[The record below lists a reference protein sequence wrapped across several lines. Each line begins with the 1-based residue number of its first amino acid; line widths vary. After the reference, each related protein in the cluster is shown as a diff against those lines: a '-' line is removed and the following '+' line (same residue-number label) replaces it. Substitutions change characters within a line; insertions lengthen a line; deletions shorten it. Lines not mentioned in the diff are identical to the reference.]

1 MKILLLNENPVVSR
15 LVSLSAKKMS
25 YDFEELNAYSENL
38 GNYDVIVVDS
48 DTPAPL
54 KILKEKCDRLI
65 FLAPRNQNVEDIDA
79 QILQKPFLP
88 TDFLN
93 LLNNKDANKHTSI
106 DLPMLS
112 NDENPYA
119 DISLDLDNLN
129 LDDLPDENSL
139 DINSEGMEDL
149 SFDDDAQDDN
159 SNKTL
164 ETQNLEHETIKE
176 QTQED
181 TQIDL
186 DLTLEDGESEKEDL
200 SQEHTA
206 LDTEPSLDELDDK
219 NDEDLEIKE
228 DDKNEEIEKQ
238 ELLDDSKTNTLEMQE
253 ELSESQDDNS
263 NKTLETQ
270 NLEHDNLEQETIKE
284 QTQEDTQTDLDLT
297 LEDGESEKED
307 LSQEHTALDTE
318 PSLDELDDKNDED
331 LEIKEDDKNE
341 EIEKQ
346 ELLDDSKTNTLEMQE
361 ELSESQDD
369 NSNKTLETQNL
380 EHDNLEQ
387 ETIKEQTQE
396 DTQTDLDLTLEDGE
410 SEKED
415 LSQEHTALDTEPSL
429 DELDDKNDEDLEDNK
444 ELQANISDFDDLPV
458 VEEQEKEMDF
468 DDLPEDAEF
477 LGQAKDNEE
486 SEEVL
491 EEFAPV
497 VEEDVQDEMDDFTS
511 NLSTQDQIKEEL
523 AQLDELDYGIDSD
536 NSSKVLEDFK
546 DEPILDD
553 KELGTNEEEVVVPN
567 LNISDFDTLK
577 ESDIQEALGEEI
589 LEKNEEP
596 IVSDVTKDDNSE
608 EIVNELSQSI
618 AGAITSSIK
627 DDTLKAALKGMNM
640 NININISFKED

>member
-65 FLAPRNQNVEDIDA
+65 FLAPRNQNVDIDA

-93 LLNNKDANKHTSI
+93 LLNNKDTNKHTSI
-106 DLPMLS
+106 DLPILS

-149 SFDDDAQDDN
+149 SFDDDAQNDN
-159 SNKTL
+159 ANKIL
-164 ETQNLEHETIKE
+164 ETQNLEDENLEQETTKE

-181 TQIDL
+181 
-186 DLTLEDGESEKEDL
+186 
-200 SQEHTA
+200 A
-206 LDTEPSLDELDDK
+206 
-219 NDEDLEIKE
+219 
-228 DDKNEEIEKQ
+228 
-238 ELLDDSKTNTLEMQE
+238 
-253 ELSESQDDNS
+253 
-263 NKTLETQ
+263 
-270 NLEHDNLEQETIKE
+270 
-284 QTQEDTQTDLDLT
+284 QTDLDLT
-297 LEDGESEKED
+297 LEDS
-307 LSQEHTALDTE
+307 
-318 PSLDELDDKNDED
+318 KN
-331 LEIKEDDKNE
+331 
-341 EIEKQ
+341 
-346 ELLDDSKTNTLEMQE
+346 
-361 ELSESQDD
+361 
-369 NSNKTLETQNL
+369 
-380 EHDNLEQ
+380 
-387 ETIKEQTQE
+387 
-396 DTQTDLDLTLEDGE
+396 
-410 SEKED
+410 EKED

-444 ELQANISDFDDLPV
+444 ELQANISDFDDLLV

-486 SEEVL
+486 SEEIL

-497 VEEDVQDEMDDFTS
+497 VEEDVQDEMDDFIS

-567 LNISDFDTLK
+567 LNISDFDALK

-589 LEKNEEP
+589 VEKNEEP
-596 IVSDVTKDDNSE
+596 IVSNATKDDNSE

-618 AGAITSSIK
+618 VGAITSSIK
-627 DDTLKAALKGMNM
+627 DDTLKAALKGINM

>member
-65 FLAPRNQNVEDIDA
+65 FLAPRNQNVDIDA

-93 LLNNKDANKHTSI
+93 LLNNKDTNKHTSI
-106 DLPMLS
+106 DLPILS

-159 SNKTL
+159 ANKAL
-164 ETQNLEHETIKE
+164 ETQNLEDENLEQETTKE

-181 TQIDL
+181 IQTDL
-186 DLTLEDGESEKEDL
+186 DLTLEDGGSQKEDL

-238 ELLDDSKTNTLEMQE
+238 ELLDDSKTNALEVQE

-270 NLEHDNLEQETIKE
+270 NLEQETIKE
-284 QTQEDTQTDLDLT
+284 QTQEDTQ
-297 LEDGESEKED
+297 
-307 LSQEHTALDTE
+307 
-318 PSLDELDDKNDED
+318 
-331 LEIKEDDKNE
+331 I
-341 EIEKQ
+341 
-346 ELLDDSKTNTLEMQE
+346 
-361 ELSESQDD
+361 
-369 NSNKTLETQNL
+369 
-380 EHDNLEQ
+380 
-387 ETIKEQTQE
+387 
-396 DTQTDLDLTLEDGE
+396 DLDLTLEDGE

-444 ELQANISDFDDLPV
+444 ELQANISDFDDLPE

-477 LGQAKDNEE
+477 LGQAKYNEE
-486 SEEVL
+486 SEENL

-497 VEEDVQDEMDDFTS
+497 VEEDVQDEIDDFTS

-567 LNISDFDTLK
+567 LNISDFDALK

-596 IVSDVTKDDNSE
+596 IVSDATKDDNSE

>member
-159 SNKTL
+159 ANKAL
-164 ETQNLEHETIKE
+164 ETQNLEDENLEQETTKE

-181 TQIDL
+181 I
-186 DLTLEDGESEKEDL
+186 
-200 SQEHTA
+200 
-206 LDTEPSLDELDDK
+206 
-219 NDEDLEIKE
+219 
-228 DDKNEEIEKQ
+228 
-238 ELLDDSKTNTLEMQE
+238 
-253 ELSESQDDNS
+253 
-263 NKTLETQ
+263 
-270 NLEHDNLEQETIKE
+270 
-284 QTQEDTQTDLDLT
+284 QTDLDLT
-297 LEDGESEKED
+297 LEDGG
-307 LSQEHTALDTE
+307 SQ
-318 PSLDELDDKNDED
+318 
-331 LEIKEDDKNE
+331 
-341 EIEKQ
+341 
-346 ELLDDSKTNTLEMQE
+346 
-361 ELSESQDD
+361 
-369 NSNKTLETQNL
+369 
-380 EHDNLEQ
+380 
-387 ETIKEQTQE
+387 
-396 DTQTDLDLTLEDGE
+396 
-410 SEKED
+410 KED

-444 ELQANISDFDDLPV
+444 ELQANISDFDDLPE

>member
-331 LEIKEDDKNE
+331 LE
-341 EIEKQ
+341 
-346 ELLDDSKTNTLEMQE
+346 
-361 ELSESQDD
+361 
-369 NSNKTLETQNL
+369 
-380 EHDNLEQ
+380 
-387 ETIKEQTQE
+387 
-396 DTQTDLDLTLEDGE
+396 
-410 SEKED
+410 
-415 LSQEHTALDTEPSL
+415 
-429 DELDDKNDEDLEDNK
+429 DNK

-523 AQLDELDYGIDSD
+523 AQLDELDYGIDSG

>member
-238 ELLDDSKTNTLEMQE
+238 ELLDDSKANTLEMQE

-270 NLEHDNLEQETIKE
+270 NLEHDNLEHETIKE
-284 QTQEDTQTDLDLT
+284 QTQEDTQ
-297 LEDGESEKED
+297 
-307 LSQEHTALDTE
+307 
-318 PSLDELDDKNDED
+318 
-331 LEIKEDDKNE
+331 I
-341 EIEKQ
+341 
-346 ELLDDSKTNTLEMQE
+346 
-361 ELSESQDD
+361 
-369 NSNKTLETQNL
+369 
-380 EHDNLEQ
+380 
-387 ETIKEQTQE
+387 
-396 DTQTDLDLTLEDGE
+396 DLDLTLEDGE

-444 ELQANISDFDDLPV
+444 ELQANISDFDDLPE

-477 LGQAKDNEE
+477 LGQAKYNEE
-486 SEEVL
+486 SEENL

-497 VEEDVQDEMDDFTS
+497 VEEDVQDEIDDFAS

>member
-48 DTPAPL
+48 DTPVPL

-159 SNKTL
+159 ANKTL

-270 NLEHDNLEQETIKE
+270 NLEHDNLEHETIKE
-284 QTQEDTQTDLDLT
+284 QTQEDTQ
-297 LEDGESEKED
+297 
-307 LSQEHTALDTE
+307 
-318 PSLDELDDKNDED
+318 
-331 LEIKEDDKNE
+331 I
-341 EIEKQ
+341 
-346 ELLDDSKTNTLEMQE
+346 
-361 ELSESQDD
+361 
-369 NSNKTLETQNL
+369 
-380 EHDNLEQ
+380 
-387 ETIKEQTQE
+387 
-396 DTQTDLDLTLEDGE
+396 DLDLTLEDGE

-444 ELQANISDFDDLPV
+444 ELQANISDFDDLPE

-477 LGQAKDNEE
+477 LGQAKYNEE
-486 SEEVL
+486 SEENL

-497 VEEDVQDEMDDFTS
+497 VEEDIQDEIDDFAS

>member
-93 LLNNKDANKHTSI
+93 LLNNKDTNKHTSI

-139 DINSEGMEDL
+139 DINSDGMENL

-159 SNKTL
+159 ANETL
-164 ETQNLEHETIKE
+164 ETQNLEDENLEQEATKE

-181 TQIDL
+181 IQTDL
-186 DLTLEDGESEKEDL
+186 DLTLEDGGSEKEDL

-228 DDKNEEIEKQ
+228 DDKNEEIKKQ
-238 ELLDDSKTNTLEMQE
+238 ELLNDSKANTLEMQE
-253 ELSESQDDNS
+253 ELNESQDDNA
-263 NKTLETQ
+263 NETLETQ
-270 NLEHDNLEQETIKE
+270 NLEDENLEQETTKE
-284 QTQEDTQTDLDLT
+284 QNQEDIQTDLDLT
-297 LEDGESEKED
+297 LEDG
-307 LSQEHTALDTE
+307 
-318 PSLDELDDKNDED
+318 
-331 LEIKEDDKNE
+331 
-341 EIEKQ
+341 
-346 ELLDDSKTNTLEMQE
+346 
-361 ELSESQDD
+361 
-369 NSNKTLETQNL
+369 
-380 EHDNLEQ
+380 
-387 ETIKEQTQE
+387 
-396 DTQTDLDLTLEDGE
+396 G

-468 DDLPEDAEF
+468 DDIPEDAEF

-486 SEEVL
+486 SEENL

-497 VEEDVQDEMDDFTS
+497 VEEDVQDEMDDFIS

-553 KELGTNEEEVVVPN
+553 TELGTNEEEVVVPN
-567 LNISDFDTLK
+567 LNISDFDALK

-589 LEKNEEP
+589 VEKNEEP
-596 IVSDVTKDDNSE
+596 IVSNATKDDNSE

-618 AGAITSSIK
+618 VGAITSSIK

>member
-25 YDFEELNAYSENL
+25 YDFEELNTYSENL

-159 SNKTL
+159 
-164 ETQNLEHETIKE
+164 
-176 QTQED
+176 
-181 TQIDL
+181 
-186 DLTLEDGESEKEDL
+186 
-200 SQEHTA
+200 A
-206 LDTEPSLDELDDK
+206 
-219 NDEDLEIKE
+219 
-228 DDKNEEIEKQ
+228 
-238 ELLDDSKTNTLEMQE
+238 
-253 ELSESQDDNS
+253 

-284 QTQEDTQTDLDLT
+284 QTQEDTQ
-297 LEDGESEKED
+297 
-307 LSQEHTALDTE
+307 
-318 PSLDELDDKNDED
+318 
-331 LEIKEDDKNE
+331 I
-341 EIEKQ
+341 
-346 ELLDDSKTNTLEMQE
+346 
-361 ELSESQDD
+361 
-369 NSNKTLETQNL
+369 
-380 EHDNLEQ
+380 
-387 ETIKEQTQE
+387 
-396 DTQTDLDLTLEDGE
+396 DLDLTLEDGE

-444 ELQANISDFDDLPV
+444 ELQANISDFDDLPE

-477 LGQAKDNEE
+477 LGQAKYNEE
-486 SEEVL
+486 SEENL

-497 VEEDVQDEMDDFTS
+497 VEEDVQDEIDDFAS

>member
-164 ETQNLEHETIKE
+164 ETQNLEHDNLEHDNLEQETIKE

-200 SQEHTA
+200 SQEHTT

-270 NLEHDNLEQETIKE
+270 NLEHDNLEHETIKE
-284 QTQEDTQTDLDLT
+284 QTQEDTQ
-297 LEDGESEKED
+297 
-307 LSQEHTALDTE
+307 
-318 PSLDELDDKNDED
+318 
-331 LEIKEDDKNE
+331 I
-341 EIEKQ
+341 
-346 ELLDDSKTNTLEMQE
+346 
-361 ELSESQDD
+361 
-369 NSNKTLETQNL
+369 
-380 EHDNLEQ
+380 
-387 ETIKEQTQE
+387 
-396 DTQTDLDLTLEDGE
+396 DLDLTLEDGE

-444 ELQANISDFDDLPV
+444 ELQANISDFDDLPEV
-458 VEEQEKEMDF
+458 EEQEKEMDFDDLPEVEEQEKEMDF

-477 LGQAKDNEE
+477 LGQAKYNEE
-486 SEEVL
+486 SEENL

-497 VEEDVQDEMDDFTS
+497 VEEDVQDEIDDFAS

>member
-15 LVSLSAKKMS
+15 LISLSAKKMS

-159 SNKTL
+159 
-164 ETQNLEHETIKE
+164 
-176 QTQED
+176 
-181 TQIDL
+181 
-186 DLTLEDGESEKEDL
+186 
-200 SQEHTA
+200 A
-206 LDTEPSLDELDDK
+206 
-219 NDEDLEIKE
+219 
-228 DDKNEEIEKQ
+228 
-238 ELLDDSKTNTLEMQE
+238 
-253 ELSESQDDNS
+253 

-307 LSQEHTALDTE
+307 LSQEHTV
-318 PSLDELDDKNDED
+318 
-331 LEIKEDDKNE
+331 
-341 EIEKQ
+341 
-346 ELLDDSKTNTLEMQE
+346 
-361 ELSESQDD
+361 
-369 NSNKTLETQNL
+369 
-380 EHDNLEQ
+380 
-387 ETIKEQTQE
+387 
-396 DTQTDLDLTLEDGE
+396 
-410 SEKED
+410 
-415 LSQEHTALDTEPSL
+415 LDTEPSL

-444 ELQANISDFDDLPV
+444 ELQANISDFDDLPE

-477 LGQAKDNEE
+477 LGQAKYNEE
-486 SEEVL
+486 SEENL

-497 VEEDVQDEMDDFTS
+497 VEEDVQDEIDDFAS

>member
-65 FLAPRNQNVEDIDA
+65 FLAPRNQNVDIDA

-93 LLNNKDANKHTSI
+93 LLNNKDTNKHTSI
-106 DLPMLS
+106 DLPILS

-159 SNKTL
+159 ANKAL
-164 ETQNLEHETIKE
+164 ETQNLEDENLEQETTKE

-181 TQIDL
+181 I
-186 DLTLEDGESEKEDL
+186 
-200 SQEHTA
+200 
-206 LDTEPSLDELDDK
+206 
-219 NDEDLEIKE
+219 
-228 DDKNEEIEKQ
+228 
-238 ELLDDSKTNTLEMQE
+238 
-253 ELSESQDDNS
+253 
-263 NKTLETQ
+263 
-270 NLEHDNLEQETIKE
+270 
-284 QTQEDTQTDLDLT
+284 QTDLDLT
-297 LEDGESEKED
+297 LEDGG
-307 LSQEHTALDTE
+307 SQ
-318 PSLDELDDKNDED
+318 
-331 LEIKEDDKNE
+331 
-341 EIEKQ
+341 
-346 ELLDDSKTNTLEMQE
+346 
-361 ELSESQDD
+361 
-369 NSNKTLETQNL
+369 
-380 EHDNLEQ
+380 
-387 ETIKEQTQE
+387 
-396 DTQTDLDLTLEDGE
+396 
-410 SEKED
+410 KED

-468 DDLPEDAEF
+468 DDIPEDAEF

-486 SEEVL
+486 SEENL
-491 EEFAPV
+491 EEFSPV
-497 VEEDVQDEMDDFTS
+497 VEEDVQDEMDDFIS

-553 KELGTNEEEVVVPN
+553 TELGTNEEEVVVPN
-567 LNISDFDTLK
+567 LNISDFDALK

-589 LEKNEEP
+589 VEKNEEP
-596 IVSDVTKDDNSE
+596 IVSNATKDDNSE

>member
-93 LLNNKDANKHTSI
+93 LLNNKGANKHTSI

-159 SNKTL
+159 ANKTL

-284 QTQEDTQTDLDLT
+284 QTQEDTQ
-297 LEDGESEKED
+297 
-307 LSQEHTALDTE
+307 
-318 PSLDELDDKNDED
+318 
-331 LEIKEDDKNE
+331 I
-341 EIEKQ
+341 
-346 ELLDDSKTNTLEMQE
+346 
-361 ELSESQDD
+361 
-369 NSNKTLETQNL
+369 
-380 EHDNLEQ
+380 
-387 ETIKEQTQE
+387 
-396 DTQTDLDLTLEDGE
+396 DLDLTLEDGE

-444 ELQANISDFDDLPV
+444 ELQANISDFDDLPE

-477 LGQAKDNEE
+477 LGQAKYNEE
-486 SEEVL
+486 SEENL

-497 VEEDVQDEMDDFTS
+497 VEEDIQDEIDDFAS

-536 NSSKVLEDFK
+536 NSNKVLEDFK

>member
-159 SNKTL
+159 VNKTL

-181 TQIDL
+181 I
-186 DLTLEDGESEKEDL
+186 
-200 SQEHTA
+200 
-206 LDTEPSLDELDDK
+206 
-219 NDEDLEIKE
+219 
-228 DDKNEEIEKQ
+228 
-238 ELLDDSKTNTLEMQE
+238 
-253 ELSESQDDNS
+253 
-263 NKTLETQ
+263 
-270 NLEHDNLEQETIKE
+270 
-284 QTQEDTQTDLDLT
+284 QTDLDLT
-297 LEDGESEKED
+297 LEDGE
-307 LSQEHTALDTE
+307 
-318 PSLDELDDKNDED
+318 N
-331 LEIKEDDKNE
+331 
-341 EIEKQ
+341 
-346 ELLDDSKTNTLEMQE
+346 
-361 ELSESQDD
+361 
-369 NSNKTLETQNL
+369 
-380 EHDNLEQ
+380 
-387 ETIKEQTQE
+387 
-396 DTQTDLDLTLEDGE
+396 
-410 SEKED
+410 EKED

-444 ELQANISDFDDLPV
+444 ELQANISDFDNLPE

>member
-93 LLNNKDANKHTSI
+93 LLNNKDVNKHTSI

-129 LDDLPDENSL
+129 LDDLPDKNSL

-159 SNKTL
+159 
-164 ETQNLEHETIKE
+164 
-176 QTQED
+176 
-181 TQIDL
+181 
-186 DLTLEDGESEKEDL
+186 
-200 SQEHTA
+200 A
-206 LDTEPSLDELDDK
+206 
-219 NDEDLEIKE
+219 
-228 DDKNEEIEKQ
+228 
-238 ELLDDSKTNTLEMQE
+238 
-253 ELSESQDDNS
+253 
-263 NKTLETQ
+263 
-270 NLEHDNLEQETIKE
+270 
-284 QTQEDTQTDLDLT
+284 
-297 LEDGESEKED
+297 
-307 LSQEHTALDTE
+307 
-318 PSLDELDDKNDED
+318 
-331 LEIKEDDKNE
+331 
-341 EIEKQ
+341 
-346 ELLDDSKTNTLEMQE
+346 
-361 ELSESQDD
+361 
-369 NSNKTLETQNL
+369 NKTLETQNL

-444 ELQANISDFDDLPV
+444 ELQANISDFDDLPE

-477 LGQAKDNEE
+477 LGQAKYNEE
-486 SEEVL
+486 SEENL

-497 VEEDVQDEMDDFTS
+497 VEEDVQDEIDDFAS

>member
-65 FLAPRNQNVEDIDA
+65 FLAPRNQNVDIDA

-93 LLNNKDANKHTSI
+93 LLNNKDTNKHTSI

-139 DINSEGMEDL
+139 DINSDGMEDL

-159 SNKTL
+159 ANETL
-164 ETQNLEHETIKE
+164 ETQNLEDENLEQETTKE

-181 TQIDL
+181 IQTDL
-186 DLTLEDGESEKEDL
+186 DLTLEDSKNEKEDL

-206 LDTEPSLDELDDK
+206 LDTEPSLDDK

-238 ELLDDSKTNTLEMQE
+238 ELLDDSKTNALEMQE
-253 ELSESQDDNS
+253 ELSESQDDNA
-263 NKTLETQ
+263 NETLETQ
-270 NLEHDNLEQETIKE
+270 NLEDENLEQEAIKE
-284 QTQEDTQTDLDLT
+284 QTQEDIQTDLDLT
-297 LEDGESEKED
+297 LEDS
-307 LSQEHTALDTE
+307 
-318 PSLDELDDKNDED
+318 KN
-331 LEIKEDDKNE
+331 
-341 EIEKQ
+341 
-346 ELLDDSKTNTLEMQE
+346 
-361 ELSESQDD
+361 
-369 NSNKTLETQNL
+369 
-380 EHDNLEQ
+380 
-387 ETIKEQTQE
+387 
-396 DTQTDLDLTLEDGE
+396 
-410 SEKED
+410 EKED

-477 LGQAKDNEE
+477 LGQAKDSEE

-497 VEEDVQDEMDDFTS
+497 VEEDVQDEMDDFIS

-567 LNISDFDTLK
+567 LNISDFDALK

-596 IVSDVTKDDNSE
+596 IVSNAIKDDNSE

-618 AGAITSSIK
+618 VGAITSSIK

>member
-159 SNKTL
+159 ANKTL

-181 TQIDL
+181 TQI
-186 DLTLEDGESEKEDL
+186 
-200 SQEHTA
+200 
-206 LDTEPSLDELDDK
+206 
-219 NDEDLEIKE
+219 
-228 DDKNEEIEKQ
+228 
-238 ELLDDSKTNTLEMQE
+238 
-253 ELSESQDDNS
+253 
-263 NKTLETQ
+263 
-270 NLEHDNLEQETIKE
+270 
-284 QTQEDTQTDLDLT
+284 DLDLT

>member
-219 NDEDLEIKE
+219 NDEDLE
-228 DDKNEEIEKQ
+228 
-238 ELLDDSKTNTLEMQE
+238 
-253 ELSESQDDNS
+253 
-263 NKTLETQ
+263 
-270 NLEHDNLEQETIKE
+270 
-284 QTQEDTQTDLDLT
+284 
-297 LEDGESEKED
+297 
-307 LSQEHTALDTE
+307 
-318 PSLDELDDKNDED
+318 
-331 LEIKEDDKNE
+331 
-341 EIEKQ
+341 
-346 ELLDDSKTNTLEMQE
+346 
-361 ELSESQDD
+361 
-369 NSNKTLETQNL
+369 
-380 EHDNLEQ
+380 
-387 ETIKEQTQE
+387 
-396 DTQTDLDLTLEDGE
+396 
-410 SEKED
+410 
-415 LSQEHTALDTEPSL
+415 
-429 DELDDKNDEDLEDNK
+429 DNK
-444 ELQANISDFDDLPV
+444 ELQANISDFDDLPE

-477 LGQAKDNEE
+477 LGQAKYNEE
-486 SEEVL
+486 SEENL

-497 VEEDVQDEMDDFTS
+497 VEEDIQDEIDDFAS

-536 NSSKVLEDFK
+536 NSNKVLEDFK

>member
-149 SFDDDAQDDN
+149 GFDDDAQDDN
-159 SNKTL
+159 ANKTL

-206 LDTEPSLDELDDK
+206 LDTESSLDELDDK

-270 NLEHDNLEQETIKE
+270 NLEHDNLEHETIKE
-284 QTQEDTQTDLDLT
+284 QTQEDTQ
-297 LEDGESEKED
+297 
-307 LSQEHTALDTE
+307 
-318 PSLDELDDKNDED
+318 
-331 LEIKEDDKNE
+331 I
-341 EIEKQ
+341 
-346 ELLDDSKTNTLEMQE
+346 
-361 ELSESQDD
+361 
-369 NSNKTLETQNL
+369 
-380 EHDNLEQ
+380 
-387 ETIKEQTQE
+387 
-396 DTQTDLDLTLEDGE
+396 DLDLTLEDGE

-444 ELQANISDFDDLPV
+444 ELQANISDFDDLPE

-477 LGQAKDNEE
+477 LGQAKYNEE
-486 SEEVL
+486 SEENL

-497 VEEDVQDEMDDFTS
+497 VEEDVQDEIDDFAS

>member
-159 SNKTL
+159 ASKTL
-164 ETQNLEHETIKE
+164 ETQ
-176 QTQED
+176 
-181 TQIDL
+181 
-186 DLTLEDGESEKEDL
+186 
-200 SQEHTA
+200 
-206 LDTEPSLDELDDK
+206 
-219 NDEDLEIKE
+219 
-228 DDKNEEIEKQ
+228 
-238 ELLDDSKTNTLEMQE
+238 
-253 ELSESQDDNS
+253 
-263 NKTLETQ
+263 
-270 NLEHDNLEQETIKE
+270 NLEQETIKE

-497 VEEDVQDEMDDFTS
+497 VEEDIQDEMDDFTS

>member
-164 ETQNLEHETIKE
+164 ETQNLE
-176 QTQED
+176 QE
-181 TQIDL
+181 
-186 DLTLEDGESEKEDL
+186 
-200 SQEHTA
+200 A
-206 LDTEPSLDELDDK
+206 
-219 NDEDLEIKE
+219 
-228 DDKNEEIEKQ
+228 
-238 ELLDDSKTNTLEMQE
+238 
-253 ELSESQDDNS
+253 
-263 NKTLETQ
+263 
-270 NLEHDNLEQETIKE
+270 
-284 QTQEDTQTDLDLT
+284 
-297 LEDGESEKED
+297 
-307 LSQEHTALDTE
+307 
-318 PSLDELDDKNDED
+318 
-331 LEIKEDDKNE
+331 
-341 EIEKQ
+341 
-346 ELLDDSKTNTLEMQE
+346 
-361 ELSESQDD
+361 
-369 NSNKTLETQNL
+369 
-380 EHDNLEQ
+380 
-387 ETIKEQTQE
+387 IKEQTQE

-444 ELQANISDFDDLPV
+444 ELQANISDFDDLPE

-477 LGQAKDNEE
+477 LGQAKYNEE
-486 SEEVL
+486 SEENL

-497 VEEDVQDEMDDFTS
+497 VEEDVQDEIDDFAS

>member
-38 GNYDVIVVDS
+38 GNYDVIIVDS

-65 FLAPRNQNVEDIDA
+65 FLAPRNQNIDIDA

-93 LLNNKDANKHTSI
+93 LLNNKDVNKHTSI

-139 DINSEGMEDL
+139 DINSEGIKDL

-159 SNKTL
+159 ANKTL
-164 ETQNLEHETIKE
+164 ETQNLE
-176 QTQED
+176 
-181 TQIDL
+181 
-186 DLTLEDGESEKEDL
+186 
-200 SQEHTA
+200 
-206 LDTEPSLDELDDK
+206 DE
-219 NDEDLEIKE
+219 
-228 DDKNEEIEKQ
+228 
-238 ELLDDSKTNTLEMQE
+238 
-253 ELSESQDDNS
+253 
-263 NKTLETQ
+263 
-270 NLEHDNLEQETIKE
+270 NLEQETTKE

-297 LEDGESEKED
+297 LEDDESQKED
-307 LSQEHTALDTE
+307 LSQEYTVLDTE
-318 PSLDELDDKNDED
+318 S
-331 LEIKEDDKNE
+331 
-341 EIEKQ
+341 
-346 ELLDDSKTNTLEMQE
+346 
-361 ELSESQDD
+361 
-369 NSNKTLETQNL
+369 
-380 EHDNLEQ
+380 
-387 ETIKEQTQE
+387 
-396 DTQTDLDLTLEDGE
+396 
-410 SEKED
+410 
-415 LSQEHTALDTEPSL
+415 SL

-477 LGQAKDNEE
+477 LGQAKDNKE
-486 SEEVL
+486 SEEIL

-536 NSSKVLEDFK
+536 NSSKILEDFK

-567 LNISDFDTLK
+567 LNISDFDALK

-596 IVSDVTKDDNSE
+596 IVSDATKDDNSE

>member
-65 FLAPRNQNVEDIDA
+65 FLAPRNQNVDIDA

-93 LLNNKDANKHTSI
+93 LLNNKDTNKHTSI
-106 DLPMLS
+106 DLPILS

-149 SFDDDAQDDN
+149 SFDDDAQNDN
-159 SNKTL
+159 ANKIL
-164 ETQNLEHETIKE
+164 ETQNLEDENLEQETTKE

-181 TQIDL
+181 AQTDL
-186 DLTLEDGESEKEDL
+186 DLTLEDSKNEKEDL

-238 ELLDDSKTNTLEMQE
+238 ELLDDSKTNALEMQE
-253 ELSESQDDNS
+253 ELNESQDDNA
-263 NKTLETQ
+263 NKALEVQ
-270 NLEHDNLEQETIKE
+270 NLEDENLEQETTKE
-284 QTQEDTQTDLDLT
+284 QTQEDAQTDLDLT
-297 LEDGESEKED
+297 LEDS
-307 LSQEHTALDTE
+307 
-318 PSLDELDDKNDED
+318 KN
-331 LEIKEDDKNE
+331 
-341 EIEKQ
+341 
-346 ELLDDSKTNTLEMQE
+346 
-361 ELSESQDD
+361 
-369 NSNKTLETQNL
+369 
-380 EHDNLEQ
+380 
-387 ETIKEQTQE
+387 
-396 DTQTDLDLTLEDGE
+396 
-410 SEKED
+410 EKED

-444 ELQANISDFDDLPV
+444 ELQANISDFDDLLV

-486 SEEVL
+486 SEEIL

-497 VEEDVQDEMDDFTS
+497 VEEDVQDEMDDFIS

-567 LNISDFDTLK
+567 LNISDFDALK

-589 LEKNEEP
+589 VEKNEEP
-596 IVSDVTKDDNSE
+596 IVSNATKDDNSE

-618 AGAITSSIK
+618 VGAITSSIK
-627 DDTLKAALKGMNM
+627 DDTLKAALKGINM

>member
-38 GNYDVIVVDS
+38 GNYDVIIVDS

-65 FLAPRNQNVEDIDA
+65 FLAPRNQNIDIDA

-93 LLNNKDANKHTSI
+93 LLNNKDVNKHTSI

-139 DINSEGMEDL
+139 DINSEGIKDL
-149 SFDDDAQDDN
+149 SFDDDAQN
-159 SNKTL
+159 NNANKIS
-164 ETQNLEHETIKE
+164 ETQNLEDENLEQEAIKE

-181 TQIDL
+181 IQTDL
-186 DLTLEDGESEKEDL
+186 DLTLEDSKNEKEDL

-206 LDTEPSLDELDDK
+206 LDTEPSLDELDDR

-228 DDKNEEIEKQ
+228 DDKNEELEKQ
-238 ELLDDSKTNTLEMQE
+238 ELLDNSKTNTLEMQE
-253 ELSESQDDNS
+253 ELSESQDDNA

-270 NLEHDNLEQETIKE
+270 NLEDENLEQETTKE

-297 LEDGESEKED
+297 LEDDESQKED
-307 LSQEHTALDTE
+307 LSQEHTVLDTE
-318 PSLDELDDKNDED
+318 S
-331 LEIKEDDKNE
+331 
-341 EIEKQ
+341 
-346 ELLDDSKTNTLEMQE
+346 
-361 ELSESQDD
+361 
-369 NSNKTLETQNL
+369 
-380 EHDNLEQ
+380 
-387 ETIKEQTQE
+387 
-396 DTQTDLDLTLEDGE
+396 
-410 SEKED
+410 
-415 LSQEHTALDTEPSL
+415 SL

-477 LGQAKDNEE
+477 LGQAKDNKE
-486 SEEVL
+486 SEEIL

-567 LNISDFDTLK
+567 LNISDFDALK

-596 IVSDVTKDDNSE
+596 IVSDATKDDNSE

>member
-181 TQIDL
+181 TQI
-186 DLTLEDGESEKEDL
+186 
-200 SQEHTA
+200 
-206 LDTEPSLDELDDK
+206 
-219 NDEDLEIKE
+219 
-228 DDKNEEIEKQ
+228 
-238 ELLDDSKTNTLEMQE
+238 
-253 ELSESQDDNS
+253 
-263 NKTLETQ
+263 
-270 NLEHDNLEQETIKE
+270 
-284 QTQEDTQTDLDLT
+284 
-297 LEDGESEKED
+297 
-307 LSQEHTALDTE
+307 
-318 PSLDELDDKNDED
+318 
-331 LEIKEDDKNE
+331 
-341 EIEKQ
+341 
-346 ELLDDSKTNTLEMQE
+346 
-361 ELSESQDD
+361 
-369 NSNKTLETQNL
+369 
-380 EHDNLEQ
+380 
-387 ETIKEQTQE
+387 
-396 DTQTDLDLTLEDGE
+396 DLDLTLEDGE

>member
-159 SNKTL
+159 VNKTL

-181 TQIDL
+181 IQTDL
-186 DLTLEDGESEKEDL
+186 DLTLEDGENEKEDL

-297 LEDGESEKED
+297 LEDGE
-307 LSQEHTALDTE
+307 
-318 PSLDELDDKNDED
+318 N
-331 LEIKEDDKNE
+331 
-341 EIEKQ
+341 
-346 ELLDDSKTNTLEMQE
+346 
-361 ELSESQDD
+361 
-369 NSNKTLETQNL
+369 
-380 EHDNLEQ
+380 
-387 ETIKEQTQE
+387 
-396 DTQTDLDLTLEDGE
+396 
-410 SEKED
+410 EKED

>member
-159 SNKTL
+159 
-164 ETQNLEHETIKE
+164 
-176 QTQED
+176 
-181 TQIDL
+181 
-186 DLTLEDGESEKEDL
+186 
-200 SQEHTA
+200 A
-206 LDTEPSLDELDDK
+206 
-219 NDEDLEIKE
+219 
-228 DDKNEEIEKQ
+228 
-238 ELLDDSKTNTLEMQE
+238 
-253 ELSESQDDNS
+253 

-284 QTQEDTQTDLDLT
+284 QTQEDTQ
-297 LEDGESEKED
+297 
-307 LSQEHTALDTE
+307 
-318 PSLDELDDKNDED
+318 
-331 LEIKEDDKNE
+331 I
-341 EIEKQ
+341 
-346 ELLDDSKTNTLEMQE
+346 
-361 ELSESQDD
+361 
-369 NSNKTLETQNL
+369 
-380 EHDNLEQ
+380 
-387 ETIKEQTQE
+387 
-396 DTQTDLDLTLEDGE
+396 DLDLTLEDGE

-444 ELQANISDFDDLPV
+444 ELQANISDFDDLPE

-477 LGQAKDNEE
+477 LGQAKYNEE

>member
-1 MKILLLNENPVVSR
+1 MKILLLNENPVVLR

-159 SNKTL
+159 ANKTL

-206 LDTEPSLDELDDK
+206 LDTES
-219 NDEDLEIKE
+219 
-228 DDKNEEIEKQ
+228 
-238 ELLDDSKTNTLEMQE
+238 
-253 ELSESQDDNS
+253 
-263 NKTLETQ
+263 
-270 NLEHDNLEQETIKE
+270 
-284 QTQEDTQTDLDLT
+284 
-297 LEDGESEKED
+297 
-307 LSQEHTALDTE
+307 
-318 PSLDELDDKNDED
+318 
-331 LEIKEDDKNE
+331 
-341 EIEKQ
+341 
-346 ELLDDSKTNTLEMQE
+346 
-361 ELSESQDD
+361 
-369 NSNKTLETQNL
+369 
-380 EHDNLEQ
+380 
-387 ETIKEQTQE
+387 
-396 DTQTDLDLTLEDGE
+396 
-410 SEKED
+410 
-415 LSQEHTALDTEPSL
+415 SL

-444 ELQANISDFDDLPV
+444 ELQANISDFDDLPE

-477 LGQAKDNEE
+477 LGQAKYNEE
-486 SEEVL
+486 SEENL

-497 VEEDVQDEMDDFTS
+497 VEEDVQDEIDDFAS

>member
-164 ETQNLEHETIKE
+164 ETQNLEHDNLEQETIKE

-284 QTQEDTQTDLDLT
+284 QTQEDTQ
-297 LEDGESEKED
+297 
-307 LSQEHTALDTE
+307 
-318 PSLDELDDKNDED
+318 
-331 LEIKEDDKNE
+331 I
-341 EIEKQ
+341 
-346 ELLDDSKTNTLEMQE
+346 
-361 ELSESQDD
+361 
-369 NSNKTLETQNL
+369 
-380 EHDNLEQ
+380 
-387 ETIKEQTQE
+387 
-396 DTQTDLDLTLEDGE
+396 DLDLTLEDGE

-444 ELQANISDFDDLPV
+444 ELQANISDFDDLPEV
-458 VEEQEKEMDF
+458 EEQEKEMDFDDLPEVEEQEKEMDF

>member
-164 ETQNLEHETIKE
+164 ETQNLEHDNLEQETIKE

-181 TQIDL
+181 TQTDL

-206 LDTEPSLDELDDK
+206 LDAEPSLDELDDK

-284 QTQEDTQTDLDLT
+284 QTQEDTQ
-297 LEDGESEKED
+297 
-307 LSQEHTALDTE
+307 
-318 PSLDELDDKNDED
+318 
-331 LEIKEDDKNE
+331 I
-341 EIEKQ
+341 
-346 ELLDDSKTNTLEMQE
+346 
-361 ELSESQDD
+361 
-369 NSNKTLETQNL
+369 
-380 EHDNLEQ
+380 
-387 ETIKEQTQE
+387 
-396 DTQTDLDLTLEDGE
+396 DLDLTLEDGE

-444 ELQANISDFDDLPV
+444 ELQANISDFDDLPE

-477 LGQAKDNEE
+477 LGQAKYNEE
-486 SEEVL
+486 SEENL

-497 VEEDVQDEMDDFTS
+497 VEEDIQDEIDDFAS

-589 LEKNEEP
+589 LEKNEEL

>member
-164 ETQNLEHETIKE
+164 ETQNLEHDNLEHETIKE

-284 QTQEDTQTDLDLT
+284 QTQEDTQ
-297 LEDGESEKED
+297 
-307 LSQEHTALDTE
+307 
-318 PSLDELDDKNDED
+318 
-331 LEIKEDDKNE
+331 I
-341 EIEKQ
+341 
-346 ELLDDSKTNTLEMQE
+346 
-361 ELSESQDD
+361 
-369 NSNKTLETQNL
+369 
-380 EHDNLEQ
+380 
-387 ETIKEQTQE
+387 
-396 DTQTDLDLTLEDGE
+396 DLDLTLEDGE

-444 ELQANISDFDDLPV
+444 ELQANISDFDDLPEV
-458 VEEQEKEMDF
+458 EEQEKEMDFDDLPEVEEQEKEMDF

-477 LGQAKDNEE
+477 LGQAKYNEE
-486 SEEVL
+486 SEENL

-497 VEEDVQDEMDDFTS
+497 VEEDIQDEIDDFAS